1 MEFDRPRIKETA
13 KAVLHEAQPRPW
25 KVTLVFQLLLYGLP
39 LALML
44 LLLIPAFIL
53 LQSRPISDAAAG
65 GLTVFILVLYL
76 LFFVLMVLFTTGYI
90 FYTLKLW
97 RREAGSYRDLFRGFS
112 MAPRLLALFG
122 LILLFAL
129 LWYLPLIPLVECV
142 VLLAQLLRN
151 HALLELLSLPL
162 LLGYGVF
169 WISRILRYALAFHV
183 LLDHPEFTAR
193 QALNQSKAL
202 MRGHRWQLVVFF
214 LSFLGWML
222 LALLILYAVAALATL
237 LLVLL
242 FPAIQY
248 SPQATTLAA
257 LGILI
262 LAWLASA
269 PLSLWLT
276 GYLGVSLAGV
286 YDRLQGAPQVPS
298 TPPWQPPAGEAPGLP
313 E

>member
-44 LLLIPAFIL
+44 LVLVPA
-53 LQSRPISDAAAG
+53 
-65 GLTVFILVLYL
+65 LTGLYL
-76 LFFVLMVLFTTGYI
+76 IQGPSMSISSALSVLFFLVYLSLLLLMVLFTAGYV

-97 RREAGSYRDLFRGFS
+97 RREGGSYRDLFHGFS
-112 MAPRLLALFG
+112 AAPRLLALFG
-122 LILLFAL
+122 LVLLFSF
-129 LWYLPLIPLVECV
+129 LWSLPVFAVLEGAI
-142 VLLAQLLRN
+142 LLAQRLAPAQLNLLFF
-151 HALLELLSLPL
+151 PL
-162 LLGYGVF
+162 LMGAWVF
-169 WISRILRYALAFHV
+169 LISRILRYALAFHV
-183 LLDHPEFTAR
+183 LLDHPEYTAR

-202 MRGHRWQLVVFF
+202 MVGQRWRLAVFL

-222 LALLILYAVAALATL
+222 LALLILYAVAALAVL
-237 LLVLL
+237 LLFLL
-242 FPAIQY
+242 FPAVQY
-248 SPQATTLAA
+248 SPQASTLAA
-257 LGILI
+257 LCALV

-298 TPPWQPPAGEAPGLP
+298 APPWQPPTGEEPGLP